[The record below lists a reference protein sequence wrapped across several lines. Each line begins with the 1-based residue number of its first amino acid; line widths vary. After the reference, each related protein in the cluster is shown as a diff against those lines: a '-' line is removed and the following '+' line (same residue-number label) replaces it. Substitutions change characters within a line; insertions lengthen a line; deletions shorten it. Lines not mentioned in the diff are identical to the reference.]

1 MPARSPTSLAVT
13 GQVVSIVLFTFIGYL
28 NIGIPLAV
36 LPGYVHNDLG
46 FSAVVAGL
54 VISVQYLATLLSR
67 PGASR
72 IIDNHG
78 SKKAV
83 MYGLA
88 GCGLSGVFMLACAFL
103 THLPWL
109 SLACLLVGR
118 LVLGSAE
125 SLVGSGAIGWGIG
138 RVGAANTAKV
148 ISWNGIASYGALA
161 IGAPLGVLMV
171 KGLGLWSMGVSIILL
186 CILGLLL
193 AWPKQAAP
201 IVSGVRLPFLRV
213 LGKVFPHG
221 SGLALGSIGFGTIAT
236 FITLYYATQHW
247 DNAVLCLSLFGASFI
262 GARLLFGNLIN
273 RLGGFRVAIACLAV
287 ETLGLLMLWLAP
299 SAELALAGAALS
311 GFGFSLVFPALGVEA
326 VNQVSAANRLALC
339 WGVLPRLGLPA
350 EDLEETLRIATAVVS
365 REGVNTRSI
374 SETLGVGTRIAEP
387 SSLPF
392 SSGST
397 SATARAAP
405 AWSGGSASEG
415 IRGQSD
421 FLPFQPF
428 LTSSCLKHVTT

>member
-1 MPARSPTSLAVT
+1 MPDSPRPLAVT
-13 GQVVSIVLFTFIGYL
+13 LQVVSIVLFTFIGYL

-46 FSAVVAGL
+46 FSAILAGL

-67 PGASR
+67 PTASR
-72 IIDNHG
+72 IIDNLG

-83 MYGLA
+83 MWGLF
-88 GCGLSGVFMLACAFL
+88 GCGLSGVFMLACSFL

-109 SLACLLVGR
+109 SLTSLLIGR

-125 SLVGSGAIGWGIG
+125 SLVGSGSIGWGIG
-138 RVGAANTAKV
+138 RVGAEHTAKV

-161 IGAPLGVLMV
+161 VGAPLGVLMV

-186 CILGLLL
+186 GILGLAL

-201 IVSGVRLPFLRV
+201 VVAGKRLPFLQV

-236 FITLYYATQHW
+236 FITLYYASRNW
-247 DNAVLCLSLFGASFI
+247 PNAALTLSLFGASFI
-262 GARLLFGNLIN
+262 CARLLFGNLIN
-273 RLGGFRVAIACLAV
+273 RIGGFRVAIACLSV

-299 SAELALAGAALS
+299 NAELALVGAALS

-326 VNQVSAANRLALC
+326 VNQVSAANRGAAVGAYSLFIDLS
-339 WGVLPRLGLPA
+339 LGITGPLVG
-350 EDLEETLRIATAVVS
+350 AVAS
-365 REGVNTRSI
+365 GFGFRSI
-374 SETLGVGTRIAEP
+374 FLFAAGAAVCGLVLSLYLYRQAQLGRE
-387 SSLPF
+387 LH
-392 SSGST
+392 
-397 SATARAAP
+397 
-405 AWSGGSASEG
+405 
-415 IRGQSD
+415 D
-421 FLPFQPF
+421 
-428 LTSSCLKHVTT
+428 